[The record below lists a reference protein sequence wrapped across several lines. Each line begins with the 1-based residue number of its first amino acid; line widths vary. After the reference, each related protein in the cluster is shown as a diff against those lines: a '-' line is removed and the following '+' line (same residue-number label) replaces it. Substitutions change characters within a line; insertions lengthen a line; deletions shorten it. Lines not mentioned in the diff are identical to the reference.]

1 MNIQPRISVV
11 IPAYRVSNSI
21 LRVISSIGPEVAH
34 IYVVDDCCPENSG
47 KMVAETCTDNRV
59 QVLYHE
65 KNLGVG
71 AATMT
76 GYSEAMKI
84 GADVVV
90 KLDGDGQMSPELI
103 LTLIAPILRGEA
115 DYSKGNRFDSLE
127 DLEEMPRVRILGNAV
142 LSLWSKFSSGYW
154 RVNDPTNGFT
164 AIHKTALAKLP
175 LAKLSQ
181 RYFFES
187 DMLFRLSVI
196 GAVVF
201 DVPMRAI
208 YRDEVSNLKIRRVL
222 WEFPLRHAVNLMK
235 RIFYRYYLRE
245 WSIASF
251 YIPFSFSLL
260 TFGLAFGLGSFA
272 SASSAGR
279 ETSAGQA
286 TIAAVAIILGFQLYL
301 SFLAYDVEAEP
312 KVSLQRR
319 TK

>member
-1 MNIQPRISVV
+1 MNNQPRISVV

-103 LTLIAPILRGEA
+103 LTLIEPILRGEA

>member
-1 MNIQPRISVV
+1 MNNQPRISVV

-103 LTLIAPILRGEA
+103 LTLIEPILRGEA

-222 WEFPLRHAVNLMK
+222 WEFPLKHAVNLMK

-251 YIPFSFSLL
+251 YIPFSLSLL

>member
-103 LTLIAPILRGEA
+103 LTLIEPILRGEA

-222 WEFPLRHAVNLMK
+222 WEFPFRHAVNLMK

>member
-103 LTLIAPILRGEA
+103 LTLIEPILRGEA